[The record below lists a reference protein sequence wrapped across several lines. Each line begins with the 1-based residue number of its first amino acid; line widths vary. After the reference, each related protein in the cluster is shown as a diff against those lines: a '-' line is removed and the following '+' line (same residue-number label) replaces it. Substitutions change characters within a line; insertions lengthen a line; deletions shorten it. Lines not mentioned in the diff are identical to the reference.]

1 MNETISTRSLWC
13 SAYLLLQ
20 GHQLMAFELLTQH
33 NGHFLFKKDKQ
44 IEKDIADYYASSPEV
59 PIRDYLANFN
69 ALRDLVMCTKR
80 EARLNQGGRYD
91 E

>member
-13 SAYLLLQ
+13 SAYLMLK
-20 GHQLMAFELLTQH
+20 GHQLMAFELLTPH
-33 NGHFLFKKDKQ
+33 NGHFVFKKDPQ

-59 PIRDYLANFN
+59 PIRDYLEKYN

-80 EARLNQGGRYD
+80 EANPNQWRNIR
-91 E
+91 